1 MITHSIMFFY
11 SNDEITAMLS
21 TQIEAAL
28 KGQDIKVFTIDH
40 PHTQEPVLFIRINN
54 PPIPQ
59 YKGETTIYGKALM
72 ILYSI
77 QKVRDWIPFLNLYNV
92 KNVSVSEA
100 KSGKLANNSNTIT
113 FPTDK
118 LEMIFKPL
126 PTMTSNQCE
135 EYITHLI
142 KLQTN

>member
-1 MITHSIMFFY
+1 
-11 SNDEITAMLS
+11 MLS

-59 YKGETTIYGKALM
+59 YKGETTIYGKALRV
-72 ILYSI
+72 LYAV
-77 QKVRDWIPFLNLYNV
+77 QKVRDFIPGLKLYNV
-92 KNVSVSEA
+92 KNVGVSEA
-100 KSGKLANNSNTIT
+100 TSGKLTNHSNTVT
-113 FPTDK
+113 FPTEK

-126 PTMTSNQCE
+126 PTMNSTQCD

-142 KLQTN
+142 KLQKN